1 MISKATKKII
11 IVMPAYNAGRK
22 IESVFAR
29 IPKDFIKKVSEFV
42 IVNDGSADD
51 TAEKI
56 ESLKK
61 KHKVKALTHDR
72 NRGYGSAWKTGFS
85 QAVQDGADIAVL
97 LHSDGQYPPEM
108 LPAIVSPIQLGFADM
123 VLGSRIMGRQALKGG
138 MPLKRYLGNRVL
150 TVLEN
155 LAYGLNISE
164 YHTGYVAYSKRALTE
179 IPFIRLSDTF
189 HIDGEMILMASKRK
203 MRIWEIPIPTYYG
216 DEKSYVNS
224 FTYGLDVLKTI
235 LRNFLGKYNF

>member
-1 MISKATKKII
+1 MAAKKIV

-29 IPKDFIKKVSEFV
+29 IPRDFLKQISEFIV
-42 IVNDGSADD
+42 VNDGSTDN

-56 ESLKK
+56 GLLKK
-61 KHKVKALTHDR
+61 SYKIKALTHDR

-85 QAVQDGADIAVL
+85 QAVKDDADIAVL

-108 LPAIVSPIQLGFADM
+108 LPAIVSPIMLGFADM
-123 VLGSRIMGRQALKGG
+123 VLGSRIMGRLALKGG
-138 MPLKRYLGNRVL
+138 MPFHRYMGNRVL

-164 YHTGYVAYSKRALTE
+164 YHTGYVAYSKRALKE
-179 IPFIRLSDTF
+179 IPFLRLSNTF
-189 HIDGEMILMASKRK
+189 HIDGEMILMASKR
-203 MRIWEIPIPTYYG
+203 RLTIWEIPIPTYYG
-216 DEKSYVNS
+216 DEKSYVNA
-224 FTYGLDVLKTI
+224 FTYGMDVLKTI
-235 LRNFLGKYNF
+235 VNNFLGKYDF

>member
-1 MISKATKKII
+1 MAKKAKIVV
-11 IVMPAYNAGRK
+11 VMPAYNAGRK
-22 IESVFAR
+22 IESVFSR
-29 IPKDFIKKVSEFV
+29 IPRDFLRQVSEFIV
-42 IVNDGSADD
+42 VNDGSVDD

-56 ESLKK
+56 ELLKK
-61 KHKVKALTHDR
+61 RYKIKALLHEH
-72 NRGYGSAWKTGFS
+72 NLGYGSAWKTGFS
-85 QAVQDGADIAVL
+85 QAVKDDADLAIL

-108 LPAIVSPIQLGFADM
+108 LPAIASPILLGFADM
-123 VLGSRIMGRQALKGG
+123 VLGSRIMGRQALRGG
-138 MPLKRYLGNRVL
+138 MPLKRYLGNRIL
-150 TVLEN
+150 TVMEN

-164 YHTGYVAYSKRALTE
+164 YHTGYVAYSKRALTG
-179 IPFIRLSDTF
+179 IPFMRLSDTF

-235 LRNFLGKYNF
+235 WRNFMGKYNF